1 MEQLIKITTVPIEY
15 ELKIQDAQIERRRGT
30 AEMEITRDR
39 GGMKIKSRPVR
50 LSIDSY
56 DARNSVVPTTKTAIQ
71 QSAQKGQQVAY
82 QATAQFAQEGKMLIR
97 AQIGEGTQTINQVLG
112 NRTAR
117 PTGDFEMGF
126 TPSVGP
132 EINWI
137 PPELSIQYEM
147 DKLNFDA
154 KINSGNI
161 EFIPGTIEL
170 SITQHPDVMI
180 EYTGAPIYVPASA
193 AEFFTGGSVDVMA

>member
-15 ELKIQDAQIERRRGT
+15 ELKIQNAQVERRRGT
-30 AEMEITRDR
+30 AEMEITRDE
-39 GGMKIKSRPVR
+39 GGMRIKSKPIR
-50 LSIDSY
+50 LNIDSY
-56 DARNSVVPTTKTAIQ
+56 DARNSVVPTTKTAIS

-97 AQIGEGTQTINQVLG
+97 AQIGEGNQTINQVLG

-117 PTGDFEMGF
+117 PTGGFEMGF
-126 TPSVGP
+126 SPSVPP
-132 EINWI
+132 EIDWI

-170 SITQHPDVMI
+170 AVTQHPDVMI
-180 EYTGAPIYVPASA
+180 EYTGSPIYVPPSA
-193 AEFFTGGSVDVMA
+193 AEFFTGESIDVMA